1 MKRSELKQLIKEEIQ
16 KVLKENNAQLAKEA
30 SDLYAKAIKMKDQL
44 KHLAVDDQVLDDAM
58 ESLVKKAGLTP
69 EQNKIE
75 GAYQFTSVDNH
86 PKFSTLTN
94 EQLSVILEFLKDV
107 VKRVEEGGT
116 FQLGDWDWDNDTFS
130 EEED

>member
-1 MKRSELKQLIKEEIQ
+1 MKRSELKQIIKEEIQ
-16 KVLKENNAQLAKEA
+16 KVLKENNAQLADKA
-30 SDLYAKAIKMKDQL
+30 SKLYAKAIKMEDEFEFP
-44 KHLAVDDQVLDDAM
+44 AVDDNVLDDAM

-69 EQNKIE
+69 EQNKIK
-75 GAYQFTSVDNH
+75 GAYKFTSGDNH
-86 PKFSTLTN
+86 PKFSTLTD
-94 EQLSVILEFLKDV
+94 EQLLVILKFLADV